1 MYGGRIFFQ
10 TYGGKTVSAQ
20 QKERYHGDANEAI
33 LRKLK
38 LYVSE
43 GYQVTDFLFSYVKMA
58 GFPSIPIAGF
68 GSEAQLRQGLDC
80 IDREVPE
87 EIMKDLISLKRTQ
100 SYQW

>member
-1 MYGGRIFFQ
+1 MA
-10 TYGGKTVSAQ
+10 GKPGSAQ
-20 QKERYHGDANEAI
+20 PKERDQGGANEAI

-38 LYVSE
+38 LYVSG
-43 GYQVTDFLFSYVKMA
+43 GYQGTGFLFSYVKMA
-58 GFPSIPIAGF
+58 GVSSIPLAGF
-68 GSEAQLRQGLDC
+68 WSEGQVRQGLDC